1 MNRTKRFISN
11 TSYNFLSQI
20 WFIVLN
26 LAVTPYIVH
35 KLGLEAYGIFAILN
49 VLIGYFSIMDL
60 GIGAASIK
68 YISDYLSKDDRASLK
83 ELLKTS
89 FTLYLIIGFLGAIT
103 IIPLTGYFIIHV
115 FHISKPLIS
124 TARTVFYIAGIG
136 LVIHMP
142 LIFFRS
148 ILMALQRFDI
158 LVKRNLVLLT
168 SFIAG
173 EVLLLYFGFGLIH
186 LVLLNVFIEIINVL
200 IFWHD
205 SKKLLPELSIK
216 PSFHINTFK
225 TLGNFGI
232 MKFLN
237 QIASQAVFQLDR
249 VLIGIFMPIAWV
261 TYYVVPVNLSQK
273 LMSWQGNITT
283 VYFPLA
289 CELIAKNEKEK
300 LILLYTKLTKYIFI
314 LVLPL
319 ALILFV
325 FSNTIL
331 ELWMHGDFA
340 AKSGITLKILSVSYL
355 FTVLSTVPAL
365 SADAF
370 GKPYITTLFSVISA
384 VINLIAAI
392 VLIPRYGI
400 NGAAIAFA
408 INIFGQLPLFL
419 YYVNNKIIGIKVSQL
434 FIKELLKPSIAG
446 ILLFIIYLLVYTFS
460 HNIIN
465 TAAGIIAGGFVYIIM
480 LLSLRTFDKNDWE
493 LVKSFNIHL
502 INKFIMWYYYEL

>member
-11 TSYNFLSQI
+11 TSYNLFSQI
-20 WFIVLN
+20 WFTVLN
-26 LAVTPYIVH
+26 LAITPYIVH

-49 VLIGYFSIMDL
+49 VIIGYFSIMDL

-68 YISDYLSKDDRASLK
+68 YISDYLSKDDRIALK

-89 FTLYLIIGFLGAIT
+89 FSLYLIIGLLGAVT
-103 IIPLTGYFIIHV
+103 IIPLTSYFLIHM
-115 FHISKPLIS
+115 FHISMTLIS

-136 LVIHMP
+136 FIIHMP
-142 LIFFRS
+142 LIFLRS

-168 SFIAG
+168 AFIAG
-173 EVLLLYFGFGLIH
+173 EVILLYLGFGLIQ
-186 LVLLNVFIEIINVL
+186 LALLNVFIEIVNVL
-200 IFWHD
+200 IFWYD
-205 SKKLLPELSIK
+205 SKKILPELSIK
-216 PSFHINTFK
+216 PSFHIH
-225 TLGNFGI
+225 TLRILWSFGI

-237 QIASQAVFQLDR
+237 QITSQAVFQLDR
-249 VLIGIFMPIAWV
+249 ILIGIFMPIAWV

-289 CELIAKNEKEK
+289 YELIAKKEKEK
-300 LILLYTKLTKYIFI
+300 FILLYTKLTKYIFI
-314 LVLPL
+314 LIVPV
-319 ALILFV
+319 AIILFL
-325 FSNTIL
+325 FSNPIF

-355 FTVLSTVPAL
+355 FTVLSTIQAL

-370 GKPYITTLFSVISA
+370 GKPYITTLFSIISA
-384 VINLIAAI
+384 VINLVAA
-392 VLIPRYGI
+392 VFLIPRYGI
-400 NGAAIAFA
+400 EGAAMAFA

-419 YYVNNKIIGIKVSQL
+419 YYVNNKIIGIKISQL

-446 ILLFIIYLLVYTFS
+446 IFLFMIYFVVYTFS
-460 HNIIN
+460 HNIMY
-465 TAAGIIAGGFVYIIM
+465 TAAGIIAVGIVYIII
-480 LLSLRTFDKNDWE
+480 LLSLKSFDKNDWE
-493 LVKSFNIHL
+493 LVESFNIHL
-502 INKFIMWYYYEL
+502 INRFIM